1 MTLNG
6 WIQIAVFCAIVVAL
20 VKPLGWYM
28 TRVMAGERT
37 LLSPVLLPVERL
49 LYAGAG
55 VDERQEQHWLS
66 YTVAMLAFNAAGF
79 VLLFALQ
86 RVQGFLPLN
95 PMQMRAVSPDSSF
108 NTAVS
113 FVTNTNWQG
122 YAGESTMGYLVQM
135 AGLTVQNFVS
145 AATGIAIAMALIRG
159 FSRASAQTVGNF
171 WADLTRAT
179 LYVLLPLS
187 LLCALFYVS
196 QGVTQTLGASV
207 EATTLEGAKQ
217 TIALGPT
224 ASQLAIKMLGTNGGG
239 FFNANSAHPFEN
251 PSALTNLVEMVSIFA
266 LGAALTN
273 VFGRM
278 VGDERQ
284 GWAIFA
290 AMGGTRPGCRGAT
303 HGRAAGRRGGDDPRP
318 RTGERNPRLC
328 GEEQFEPHRHRP
340 QRPVALA

>member
-49 LYAGAG
+49 LYARAG

-86 RVQGFLPLN
+86 RTQGFLPLN

-145 AATGIAIAMALIRG
+145 AAAGIALIN
-159 FSRASAQTVGNF
+159 SVGNLAGF
-171 WADLTRAT
+171 VSPIDVNSRDMVGSDQIAD
-179 LYVLLPLS
+179 
-187 LLCALFYVS
+187 
-196 QGVTQTLGASV
+196 
-207 EATTLEGAKQ
+207 
-217 TIALGPT
+217 I
-224 ASQLAIKMLGTNGGG
+224 QLAYAAKGSLGKPKSGIVTK
-239 FFNANSAHPFEN
+239 
-251 PSALTNLVEMVSIFA
+251 I
-266 LGAALTN
+266 LGL
-273 VFGRM
+273 F
-278 VGDERQ
+278 
-284 GWAIFA
+284 W
-290 AMGGTRPGCRGAT
+290 P
-303 HGRAAGRRGGDDPRP
+303 
-318 RTGERNPRLC
+318 
-328 GEEQFEPHRHRP
+328 
-340 QRPVALA
+340 